1 MPAQPDGDD
10 HPPEMGRRMM
20 TSASAGGWSGSK
32 FSVTSAPRLGPTGRG
47 SPRGAPVGSSLSIC
61 SMTDAASDLPTGS
74 WG

>member
-32 FSVTSAPRLGPTGRG
+32 FSVTSAHPVSGRPGVGVHVAPRLGLAYLP
-47 SPRGAPVGSSLSIC
+47 
-61 SMTDAASDLPTGS
+61 AA
-74 WG
+74 